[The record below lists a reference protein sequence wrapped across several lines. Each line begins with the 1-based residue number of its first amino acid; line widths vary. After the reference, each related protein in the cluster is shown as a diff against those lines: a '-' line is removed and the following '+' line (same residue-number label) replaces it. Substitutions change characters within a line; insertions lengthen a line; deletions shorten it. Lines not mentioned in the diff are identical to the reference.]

1 MPQKSCDKNCLE
13 CKFDVCKY
21 DLEDSGQKKEKYKID
36 WKLYYAAHSEIIKQR
51 SKKYY
56 AENREFILA
65 KANKRYQERKAE
77 ISARRKELYQE
88 KKLKAKKEVK
98 K

>member
-21 DLEDSGQKKEKYKID
+21 DLEDDPNVQQQKRKMD
-36 WKLYYAAHSEIIKQR
+36 WKKYYAAHSEIIKQR

-65 KANKRYQERKAE
+65 KANKHYQEYKAE
-77 ISARRKELYQE
+77 ISARRKELYLE
-88 KKLKAKKEVK
+88 KKRGVGNDN
-98 K
+98 